1 MTPKGH
7 SPVDLQPADP
17 ASSRRSLIGT
27 LGAAGL
33 ASALAVAVAR
43 PAQAAPPFTP
53 TDADREILGQL
64 LRLELAVGQLY
75 NDALDAGLDGDAAL
89 VAETFARNHEAYA
102 AQFAAITG
110 ISANTYN
117 EAAYEANKDAFATS
131 DVGEFAVAAW
141 TLENDAAVT
150 YTELVTELEA
160 IDAQSSAAAI
170 AVMNGRMAT
179 VLADLAGVS
188 DDLDVLFDPPGTA
201 ITLDAPSSDGSGSD
215 DAAEASD
222 ATPTTDGENS

>member
-7 SPVDLQPADP
+7 SPVDLQSAEP

-27 LGAAGL
+27 LGVAGL

-43 PAQAAPPFTP
+43 PAQAAPPYTP
-53 TDADREILGQL
+53 TDSDKEILNQL
-64 LRLELAVGQLY
+64 LQLELAVNRLY
-75 NDALDAGLDGDAAL
+75 RDALDAGLDGDAAL
-89 VAETFARNHEAYA
+89 VAQTFGKNHEYYA
-102 AQFAAITG
+102 EQFAAITG

-141 TLENDAAVT
+141 TVENNAAVT
-150 YTELVTELEA
+150 YTELINGFEA
-160 IDAQSSAAAI
+160 IEAQQSVAAI

-188 DDLDVLFDPPGTA
+188 DDIDILFTPPGTA
-201 ITLDAPSSDGSGSD
+201 ITLDA
-215 DAAEASD
+215 ASCTD
-222 ATPTTDGENS
+222 ATEPSTTTTTTDGEDS

>member
-7 SPVDLQPADP
+7 SSVDLQSAEP

-27 LGAAGL
+27 LGVAGL

-43 PAQAAPPFTP
+43 PAQAAPPYTP
-53 TDADREILGQL
+53 TDSDREILDQL
-64 LRLELAVGQLY
+64 LQLELAANRLY
-75 NDALDAGLDGDAAL
+75 RDALDAGLEGDAAE
-89 VAETFARNHEAYA
+89 VARVFGKNHEYYA
-102 AQFAAITG
+102 EQFAAITG

-117 EAAYEANKDAFATS
+117 EAAYEANKAAFATS

-150 YTELVTELEA
+150 YTELINEFEA
-160 IDAQSSAAAI
+160 IEAQQSVAAI

-188 DDLDVLFDPPGTA
+188 DDIDILFDPPGTA
-201 ITLDAPSSDGSGSD
+201 ISLDAPSSDDTGD
-215 DAAEASD
+215 T
-222 ATPTTDGENS
+222 TPTTDGEDS